1 MPDSE
6 LLRCIEKRE
15 LVAMAMA
22 LAAPSKHAAG
32 EFAAPAKQA
41 AGEFATPQ
49 SCNSSVALLQ
59 LGAYRTQR
67 KHIYV
72 LVTPVKQAAG
82 EFAMPQS
89 CNSSVAL
96 LQLVAYRTQRTH
108 IYVFVTPV
116 KQAAGEFATSLSY
129 ITIHSRICIY
139 HTQTATVIAPLCRRV
154 RDASTAGANR
164 RGTNRLARRAHRPAG
179 SRDPETACARRKAG
193 AATRRSPRY

>member
-1 MPDSE
+1 VYLIYCYFFFCRGVPDSE

-22 LAAPSKHAAG
+22 LAAPAKHAVG

-59 LGAYRTQR
+59 LVAYRTQR
-67 KHIYV
+67 THVYV

-82 EFAMPQS
+82 EFATT
-89 CNSSVAL
+89 L
-96 LQLVAYRTQRTH
+96 L
-108 IYVFVTPV
+108 
-116 KQAAGEFATSLSY
+116 Y
-129 ITIHSRICIY
+129 IMIHSRICIY

-179 SRDPETACARRKAG
+179 SRDPETACTRRKAG